1 VDEELELPQLRDP
14 WMVAAFDGWND
25 AADAATGVVD
35 HLIEQWD
42 AELLVELDPEDFYV
56 FTEHHLRP
64 QVHHVDAHGPEPGGR
79 FITWPTPRLFVAH
92 PKRSERDVLL
102 LRAPEPS
109 VRWKSFCAAFLDVA
123 HGVGVTELYTIGAL
137 LADAPHTHPV
147 PVSAST
153 NDARLAGRLSAD
165 PSRYSGP
172 VGITTILT
180 DLAGE
185 QGIAT
190 ASIWG
195 AVPHYLAEPPCPR
208 VTLALLRALEDAV
221 ELSLPEGVLVELA
234 EAWQRGA
241 DDAVADDQE
250 LAAYVRELEND
261 RETSELP
268 EASGDAI
275 AREFERYL
283 RHRGEDD

>member
-1 VDEELELPQLRDP
+1 MSDDVDIPQLRDP

-42 AELLVELDPEDFYV
+42 AELLLEMDPEDFYV

-64 QVHHVDAHGPEPGGR
+64 QVHHSDSGERA
-79 FITWPTPRLFVAH
+79 ITWPTPRIYVAH

-109 VRWKSFCAAFLDVA
+109 VRWKAFCSTVVGAAQLA
-123 HGVGVTELYTIGAL
+123 GVRELYTLGAL
-137 LADAPHTHPV
+137 LADSPHTRPV

-153 NDARLAGRLSAD
+153 DDPVLMERMGAS

-172 VGITTILT
+172 VGITSILNEY
-180 DLAGE
+180 ASE

-190 ASIWG
+190 ASIWA
-195 AVPHYLAEPPCPR
+195 AVPHYLAEPPCPKA
-208 VTLALLRALEDAV
+208 TLALLRAVEDAV
-221 ELSLPEGVLVELA
+221 ELSLPEGVLVEMS

-241 DDAVADDQE
+241 EEVAESDSDIAE
-250 LAAYVRELEND
+250 YVEALESERD
-261 RETSELP
+261 TSDLP

-283 RHRGEDD
+283 RHRADEE